1 MFTPADH
8 TFAICAYMTSPY
20 LRSCIESLL
29 AQDGGASAFIATATP
44 NDHIAELAN
53 EYRLPLLVRDGAPGI
68 GVDWNFA
75 LTSADKPLVTI
86 AHQDDWYH
94 PDYLA
99 EMLAKV
105 NQASNPLLYFT
116 NYSELRNG
124 VFVEENRLLSVKR
137 RMLKP
142 LENPDRWRSR
152 RVRRRALSLG
162 SPICC
167 PSVTLVKAKTDP
179 SIFLSD
185 LQSNLDWEAWADLAD
200 QPGDFI
206 YNPRIL
212 MAHRIHEESE
222 TTRLIENDGRT
233 QEDLA
238 MFRRFWPSPIAK
250 AINLLY
256 AQGLKSNGQPGSQ

>member
-8 TFAICAYMTSPY
+8 TFAICAYKTSPY
-20 LRSCIESLL
+20 LKNCIESLL
-29 AQDGGASAFIATATP
+29 EQTEQASILLATSTP
-44 NDHIAELAN
+44 NDHIASLADRY
-53 EYRLPLLVRDGAPGI
+53 EIPLVVRDGTPGI

-75 LTSADKPLVTI
+75 LASTDKPLVTI

-94 PDYLA
+94 PDYLS
-99 EMLAKV
+99 EMLDKI
-105 NQASNPLLYFT
+105 NLASDPLLYFT
-116 NYSELRNG
+116 NYAELRDDS
-124 VFVEENRLLSVKR
+124 FVEDNRLLSVKR
-137 RMLKP
+137 RMLKQ
-142 LENPDRWRSR
+142 LEDPAKWSNCK
-152 RVRRRALSLG
+152 VRCRALSLG

-179 SIFLSD
+179 DIFLSE
-185 LQSNLDWEAWADLAD
+185 LQSNLDWEAWANLAE
-200 QPGDFI
+200 QPGDFV

-222 TTRLIENDGRT
+222 TTRLIENNGRA

-238 MFRRFWPSPIAK
+238 MFKRFWPAPIAR

-256 AQGLKSNGQPGSQ
+256 AQGIKSNSRQ